1 MRPMIDDPK
10 FIKLGPDLR
19 SGLIMT
25 WCVAAASEGRLPPIE
40 DLAIKFR
47 MPEARQCCLSSVEPM
62 KIPDFEN
69 HCSENADRGCRGG
82 GRLEIRGGHP
92 KLACDWPILRQQPH
106 LLDLDQ
112 EPILNTISLLLVRNA
127 ARRHPLSFGVRLE
140 SGRSQARALGGT
152 GADTRHA
159 PA

>member
-47 MPEARQCCLSSVEPM
+47 MPEARQP
-62 KIPDFEN
+62 
-69 HCSENADRGCRGG
+69 GG
-82 GRLEIRGGHP
+82 
-92 KLACDWPILRQQPH
+92 
-106 LLDLDQ
+106 
-112 EPILNTISLLLVRNA
+112 A
-127 ARRHPLSFGVRLE
+127 AYRVSNP
-140 SGRSQARALGGT
+140 
-152 GADTRHA
+152 
-159 PA
+159 